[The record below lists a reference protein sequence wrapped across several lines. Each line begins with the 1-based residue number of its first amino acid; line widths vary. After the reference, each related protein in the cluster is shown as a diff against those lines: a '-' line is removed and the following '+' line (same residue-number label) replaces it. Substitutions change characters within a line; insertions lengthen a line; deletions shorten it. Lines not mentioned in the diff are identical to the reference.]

1 MSAISSIKIPNGTSY
16 EVKDQRALR
25 AAMAAPEF
33 SSSTQYYPGDTCTY
47 NGEVYRATQNHYG
60 AWNSAHFSKC
70 DPLQTQVDA
79 IFSGGVYV
87 LNPNTGLWHKLIAQN
102 NGSGYIT
109 LGVEQNGVPAWPRT
123 PDDSSGSDSSS
134 SGGLYCDT
142 VTISYY
148 EGSGYMM
155 GYNTV
160 VVSGIP
166 GSSQTVSTAGGGS
179 ITAARGSDGRWRI
192 TGYSSEV
199 TVIDIECGGDSG
211 SSS

>member
-47 NGEVYRATQNHYG
+47 NGEVYRATQNHY
-60 AWNSAHFSKC
+60 
-70 DPLQTQVDA
+70 
-79 IFSGGVYV
+79 
-87 LNPNTGLWHKLIAQN
+87 GLWHKLIAQN

-179 ITAARGSDGRWRI
+179 ITAARGYDGRWRI